1 MNIIHLD
8 ANHPLLVDQLE
19 SLGHNNFID
28 TESSKDEVEKISIYD
43 GVLFAVVFQ

>member
-28 TESSKDEVEKISIYD
+28 TESSKDEVEKNLY
-43 GVLFAVVFQ
+43 L

>member
-19 SLGHNNFID
+19 SLGIIILLIQKVLKMK
-28 TESSKDEVEKISIYD
+28 SKKKSLSMM
-43 GVLFAVVFQ
+43 VL